1 VSNQKKLDTY
11 KQLELKSR
19 VDDASP
25 HRLIQM
31 LLEGALSAIAEAQ
44 GAMSRGHIVVKG
56 ERITRAINIV
66 SGLRD
71 SLKPEGENTLPY
83 DLDRLYEY
91 MQHRLLEAHAQNE
104 GAGLV
109 EVSELLLTIKSGWDD
124 ISP

>member
-1 VSNQKKLDTY
+1 MSNQKKLDAY

-44 GAMSRGHIVVKG
+44 GAMGRGDIVLKG
-56 ERITRAINIV
+56 ERITRAVNIV

-71 SLKPEGENTLPY
+71 SLKPGGGSQLPY
-83 DLDRLYEY
+83 ELDRLYDY
-91 MQHRLLEAHAQNE
+91 MQRRLIEAHAQNE
-104 GAGLV
+104 ITGLI
-109 EVSELLLTIKSGWDD
+109 EVAELLATIKSGWDD
-124 ISP
+124 IND